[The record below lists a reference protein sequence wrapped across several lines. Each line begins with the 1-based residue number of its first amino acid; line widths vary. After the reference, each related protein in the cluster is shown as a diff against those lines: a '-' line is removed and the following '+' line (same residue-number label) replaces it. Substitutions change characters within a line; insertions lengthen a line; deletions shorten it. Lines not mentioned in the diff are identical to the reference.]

1 MDNLSLIAAIG
12 KNNEL
17 GIDNHL
23 LWHLKEDMK
32 FFRETTANKTIIMG
46 RKTFE
51 SLPGLLKGRKHIIL
65 SSNKSYKVDGAT
77 VMHTKEEILD
87 YIKKQMRNVLLLVVL
102 KYIKN
107 FYLIVNIFT

>member
-1 MDNLSLIAAIG
+1 MAFKRRYEI
-12 KNNEL
+12 
-17 GIDNHL
+17 
-23 LWHLKEDMK
+23 
-32 FFRETTANKTIIMG
+32 FRETTANKTIIMG